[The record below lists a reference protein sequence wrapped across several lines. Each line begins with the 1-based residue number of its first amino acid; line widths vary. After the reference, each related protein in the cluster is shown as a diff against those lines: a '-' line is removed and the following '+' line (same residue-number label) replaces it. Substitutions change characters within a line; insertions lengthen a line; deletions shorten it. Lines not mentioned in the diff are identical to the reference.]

1 MKSKNY
7 KSGALRGKFFYFLG
21 RNIIGDALLKSRDF
35 KGERY
40 KIGNEPFLLFANHAD
55 NLDPA
60 YEIVTLRK
68 YIRFVMSD
76 HLTNNKFIRVFLK
89 ITASPIIKHHNESS
103 DVLFEEIKNTAR
115 AGVSVGVH
123 IEGEKTSTGETG
135 YISKR
140 NAVLAKE
147 CGCRLITYRLTGG
160 YLKVPRWAD
169 EKRKGPIHGEIAHIY
184 SVEEIKEMSVDE
196 LYECIC
202 KDLYVNAYEEQKV
215 NPQKYIAEN
224 PAQSAE
230 ITLYG
235 CPKCKKIGTL
245 KSAGSCL
252 SCECGFKAVIDDYG
266 FWYGDSLPFDN
277 ITDWDKF
284 QKNLLKE
291 LTDKYRGTE
300 VELFSDSKQIIY
312 TLENNEKNIKSSDA
326 DFRLFGDRLEIE
338 SEDYSDIIPIENI
351 KRINIAGKS
360 NLLLVTNNKYY
371 DIRCNTP
378 RSASK
383 YVVAV
388 RYLQGKECY

>member
-1 MKSKNY
+1 MKTKNY
-7 KSGALRGKFFYFLG
+7 KNGALRGKFFYFIG
-21 RNIIGDALLKSRDF
+21 RNLIGDALLKLREF

-76 HLTNNKFIRVFLK
+76 HLTRNKFIRIFLK

-135 YISKR
+135 FISKR

-147 CGCRLITYRLTGG
+147 CGCCLITYRLTGG
-160 YLKVPRWAD
+160 YMKVPRWAD

-184 SVEEIKEMSVDE
+184 SVEEIEKMSVDE

-202 KDLYVNAYEEQKV
+202 KDLYVNAYEEQRI
-215 NPQKYIAEN
+215 NPERYIAEN

-230 ITLYG
+230 IILYV
-235 CPKCKKIGTL
+235 CPKCKQIGTL
-245 KSAGSCL
+245 KSNGNYIKCD
-252 SCECGFKAVIDDYG
+252 CDFKATIDNYG
-266 FWYGDSLPFDN
+266 FWHSENMNFDN
-277 ITDWDKF
+277 ITDWNKF
-284 QKNLLKE
+284 QKNVLKE
-291 LTDKYRGTE
+291 LANKHRGTDI
-300 VELFSDSKQIIY
+300 ELFSDSNQIIY
-312 TLENNEKNIKSSDA
+312 TLENNEKTIKSSNA
-326 DFRLFGDRLEIE
+326 EFRLFGNRLEIKA
-338 SEDYSDIIPIENI
+338 EDYSDIIPIENI
-351 KRINIAGKS
+351 QRINIAGKS

-378 RSASK
+378 RSATK

>member
-103 DVLFEEIKNTAR
+103 DVLFEEIRNTAR

-252 SCECGFKAVIDDYG
+252 SCGCGFKAVIDDYG

-291 LTDKYRGTE
+291 LTDKYRGAE

-312 TLENNEKNIKSSDA
+312 TLENNEINIKSSDA
-326 DFRLFGDRLEIE
+326 EFRLFGDRLEIE
-338 SEDYSDIIPIENI
+338 SKDYSDIIPIENI

>member
-103 DVLFEEIKNTAR
+103 DVLFEEIRNTAR

-252 SCECGFKAVIDDYG
+252 SCGCGFKAVIDDYG

-312 TLENNEKNIKSSDA
+312 TLENNEINIKSSDA
-326 DFRLFGDRLEIE
+326 EFRLFGDRLEIE
-338 SEDYSDIIPIENI
+338 SKDYSDIIPIENI